1 MTKIVEEY
9 MQLLDR
15 VEHLKLDNRALG
27 ERNKDLNER
36 LGELR
41 SENARLAA
49 MMSEKYEIT
58 PDAARA
64 NSKLYQAGLRIRGMK
79 ATIKHLKEQLA
90 HKLSDGDVIELIRAY
105 ARKKEEV
112 EILKNILERIK

>member
-1 MTKIVEEY
+1 MTKIFDE
-9 MQLLDR
+9 LLKTRDD
-15 VEHLKLDNRALG
+15 LKHVTLDKEALG
-27 ERNKDLNER
+27 KRNFDLNLR
-36 LGELR
+36 LGELKR
-41 SENARLAA
+41 ENATLSAMLA
-49 MMSEKYEIT
+49 EKFEIT
-58 PDAARA
+58 PDAIRA

-112 EILKNILERIK
+112 EILKNILKRIK